1 MGRLSGKVAIVTGGS
16 SGIGQAAAVLFA
28 KEGANVVIASRGA
41 GHGEETV
48 VMIKEAGGEAKFVKA
63 DVSKARDVE
72 NMVRVA
78 VDTYARLDILFNNA
92 GIGGDIVR
100 TVDLSEEKYD
110 EVLDTNLKGVWLGMK
125 YGIPEMLKTGG
136 GVIINTASMSGPVVA
151 LKGAPHYGA
160 SKAGVVALSRVVA
173 LEYATKNIRVNC
185 ISPGPTLTPLFE
197 VIREAQP
204 EVFRKIETGIPMGRM
219 GKVEEIAQAVLFLA
233 SDESSYVTG
242 TTLVIDGGLTAS
254 CGLHLMD

>member
-1 MGRLSGKVAIVTGGS
+1 LDRLSGKVALITGGS
-16 SGIGQAAAVLFA
+16 SGIGQATAVLFA
-28 KEGANVVIASRGA
+28 KEGAKVVVASRGA
-41 GHGEETV
+41 RLGEKTV
-48 VMIKEAGGEAKFVKA
+48 GMIKQAGGEAKFVKA
-63 DVSKARDVE
+63 DVSKAQDVK
-72 NMVRVA
+72 NLVRA
-78 VDTYARLDILFNNA
+78 VVNTYGRLDILFNNA
-92 GIGGDIVR
+92 GIEGDVIS
-100 TVDLSEEKYD
+100 TVDLSEENYD

-136 GVIINTASMSGPVVA
+136 GAIINTSSMNGPIVA

-185 ISPGPTLTPLFE
+185 VNPGPTMTALFE
-197 VIREAQP
+197 GIKEAQP
-204 EVFRKIETGIPMGRM
+204 EAFKKIEAGIPMGRM
-219 GKVEEIAQAVLFLA
+219 GKVEEIAKAVLFLA